1 MLEARIIEEQDRELF
16 DTFVA
21 NHPQKGHILQSYE
34 WGEIKGQGEWTPI
47 RLLIQRDGEAVAAIS
62 ILQRSVPLGKTI
74 FYATRGPVVAIDD
87 QEAVKY
93 LMAEVG
99 KIARERKAIY
109 LKLDPDVDVNDAAWQ
124 GFFQEYGFIKPGSGS
139 GFEGIQPRFVF
150 RLDITPDEETLMKNM
165 HQKTRY
171 NLRLAGKRGVTVEVA
186 EDKSKLREFYDLLKV
201 TAERDK
207 FLIRSYKYF
216 EDMYDYLV
224 PKGYGQLFY
233 AYYEGKM
240 IAATFY
246 LQFGA
251 RAWYLYGASANE
263 YRNVMPNYLLQWTM
277 IQYAKEHGCTM
288 YDFRG
293 VPGQV
298 PPEHPLYGLY
308 KFKKGFNGDYVEFIG
323 EYDLIYNKT
332 FYKLYET
339 FEPLHYK
346 GVRKLISFK
355 KKLKGGGGK

>member
-1 MLEARIIEEQDRELF
+1 
-16 DTFVA
+16 
-21 NHPQKGHILQSYE
+21 
-34 WGEIKGQGEWTPI
+34 
-47 RLLIQRDGEAVAAIS
+47 
-62 ILQRSVPLGKTI
+62 
-74 FYATRGPVVAIDD
+74 
-87 QEAVKY
+87 
-93 LMAEVG
+93 
-99 KIARERKAIY
+99 
-109 LKLDPDVDVNDAAWQ
+109 
-124 GFFQEYGFIKPGSGS
+124 
-139 GFEGIQPRFVF
+139 
-150 RLDITPDEETLMKNM
+150 
-165 HQKTRY
+165 
-171 NLRLAGKRGVTVEVA
+171 
-186 EDKSKLREFYDLLKV
+186 
-201 TAERDK
+201 
-207 FLIRSYKYF
+207 
-216 EDMYDYLV
+216 MYDYLV

-339 FEPLHYK
+339 FEPVSYTHLCY
-346 GVRKLISFK
+346 LIQLIVLIWRRFLPQSA
-355 KKLKGGGGK
+355 